1 VELTTGERI
10 EGAVV
15 QTTASEVVIE
25 VGGTEIRF
33 ARDRVKAVF
42 YGRR

>member
-1 VELTTGERI
+1 MELTTGERI

-15 QTTASEVVIE
+15 QTTATKIVIE
-25 VGGTEIRF
+25 VGGAEVRF